1 LTPTPSHKTGE
12 KGEISEQKEA
22 AAEEDMP
29 YDTTTKTGKIAAALM
44 TGEIEEFLLNILISN
59 EI

>member
-29 YDTTTKTGKIAAALM
+29 YDTTTGKIAAALM